1 MKRRFG
7 VIAENAA
14 SIMYN
19 FDKPIVED
27 NVA

>member
-1 MKRRFG
+1 MQLRFG

-14 SIMYN
+14 SFMYN